1 MTCHRLGHVSPEL
14 RAALDDP
21 RTRYRIVDAWR
32 ARVKAEIKGETTDD
46 LTAEQAIA
54 RENLRLEKEVKP

>member
-46 LTAEQAIA
+46 
-54 RENLRLEKEVKP
+54 RLLADAPPGLPLVVQ